1 MASPEI
7 DEAAAV
13 FFAEHATH
21 SNWTSANLARAALR
35 WKARAEELAAEEE
48 DIEFVRGECANAAI
62 GMKAER
68 DAAIA
73 RAEKLEAELRSVEAQ
88 VGDYARRATNDEQA
102 LLARAKAAEAEV
114 KRLEDLVSEGHSLF
128 VDHTLCCGNEAQHK
142 EARRVANAR
151 QLAQSE
157 KAR

>member
-1 MASPEI
+1 MASEMPEI

-13 FFAEHATH
+13 IRARFLAAQEGEMDR
-21 SNWTSANLARAALR
+21 NLARAALA
-35 WKARAEELAAEEE
+35 WKELADEHSEICII
-48 DIEFVRGECANAAI
+48 DLAAQTS
-62 GMKAER
+62 
-68 DAAIA
+68 